1 MRIKK
6 EIVRRQERQR
16 MFLQFVELQKN
27 TGDLCARCRKK

>member
-6 EIVRRQERQR
+6 EILRLQERQR
-16 MFLQFVELQKN
+16 MFLQLVKN